1 MAQAAIEVPGGSY
14 RAPRPSGHRF
24 FILFV
29 FLLASLIF
37 YPYAQTNQALY
48 VSFRVVGNC
57 AILLSIYAV
66 GVRRGLAAVAL
77 LLAIPAFIHHNRWY
91 PDASV
96 LTILNIALSFTFDV
110 FVIVVIF
117 RRVFDQTRATSETIF
132 GALCIYLL
140 LGFGFASIYGA
151 ITLIQANA
159 FYLDPV
165 MNLHTV
171 PDRFDFIYYS
181 FATMTSLGTN
191 GFAAV
196 SPQARSLTVI
206 EAVLGVLYLA
216 VLIARLMSAYRPR
229 VSE

>member
-1 MAQAAIEVPGGSY
+1 MLIP
-14 RAPRPSGHRF
+14 GHRF

-48 VSFRVVGNC
+48 ITFRVLGNC

-66 GVRRGLAAVAL
+66 GLKRGAAAFAL
-77 LLAIPAFIHHNRWY
+77 LLAIPAFVHHNRWH

-96 LTILNIALSFTFDV
+96 LTILNISLSFAFDV

-117 RRVFDQTRATSETIF
+117 RRVFAQARATTETIF

-151 ITLIQANA
+151 LTLVQPHA

-165 MNLHTV
+165 MNPRMV
-171 PDRFDFIYYS
+171 PDRFDLIYYS

-196 SPQARSLTVI
+196 SGQARSVTVI

-216 VLIARLMSAYRPR
+216 VLIARLMSAYRPH